1 MLENFNGTS
10 QKYIGL
16 LKERSKTSKVYKPY
30 QLTGL
35 FLAELL
41 EDQDHK
47 SLYIKL
53 AKNYDNTELMIAAR
67 NIAEKE
73 NIQNKG
79 AYFMTILKDIKK
91 FNPKNN

>member
-1 MLENFNGTS
+1 MGDFKSAG
-10 QKYIGL
+10 QKYIKL
-16 LKERSKTSKVYKPY
+16 LEERSKTSKVYKPY

-67 NIAEKE
+67 NIADRE

-79 AYFMTILKDIKK
+79 AYFMRMLKELKK
-91 FNPKNN
+91 NGN